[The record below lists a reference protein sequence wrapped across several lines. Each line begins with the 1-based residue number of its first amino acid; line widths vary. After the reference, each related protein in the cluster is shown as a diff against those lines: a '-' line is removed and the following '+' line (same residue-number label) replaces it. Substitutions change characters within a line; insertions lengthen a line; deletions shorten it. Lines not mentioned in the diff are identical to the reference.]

1 MNMRNLELKVPP
13 VAVFLVALTLV
24 HLAAR
29 WFSTLSLSLP
39 FPSLMMVLCF
49 CISGFFGLA
58 GVMEFRRHKTTVNP
72 LAPDLAATVVDSGVF
87 ALSRNPMYLALLLLL
102 FGLAYWQE
110 NALSLVMVGG
120 FMIYMNQYQIEP
132 EERILEAKFGEA
144 YLQYKQRVRRWF

>member
-1 MNMRNLELKVPP
+1 
-13 VAVFLVALTLV
+13 
-24 HLAAR
+24 
-29 WFSTLSLSLP
+29 
-39 FPSLMMVLCF
+39 
-49 CISGFFGLA
+49 
-58 GVMEFRRHKTTVNP
+58 MEFRRHKTTVNP

-132 EERILEAKFGEA
+132 EERILEAKFGET
-144 YLQYKQRVRRWF
+144 YLQYKQRVRRWV